1 MEFCIELCYNHNTK
15 TRHMPFRGDNME
27 RFINYIEQ
35 SLAGITD
42 GKVSYKFKRKT
53 LDEMNEREKTL
64 EKRGLLDKTVREE
77 LVISEY
83 PDLVGAY
90 NDFALEAKRKRTT
103 KRRIVTNGAGSV
115 VYLIVL
121 LSVYLKLSFS
131 TQNWEKTW
139 VLLVGGVL
147 LWVVYLMFLF
157 VIRITRMRQIFH
169 AAARLLLAGCIMLVS
184 TVVFICSLEFFR
196 FDGYWCI
203 FIGGVALALV
213 ADALYASFTKK
224 RLAMLCYL
232 IYIPIIGAMIYI
244 ILSALGFVL
253 WNSGWLIIIF
263 ALVVD
268 VAIVVG
274 SLVKNSVER
283 WEVVSAWK
291 EED

>member
-1 MEFCIELCYNHNTK
+1 
-15 TRHMPFRGDNME
+15 ME
-27 RFINYIEQ
+27 RYINFIEH
-35 SLAGITD
+35 SLSGVAD
-42 GKVSYKFKRKT
+42 SRVLYNFKRKT
-53 LDEMNEREKTL
+53 LDEMREREKVL
-64 EKRGLLDKTVREE
+64 EKRGLLDKTVRED
-77 LVISEY
+77 LVIGEY

-90 NDFALEAKRKRTT
+90 SEFALEAKRKRTT
-103 KRRIVTNGAGSV
+103 KRRILTNGIGSV
-115 VYLIVL
+115 VYLLIL
-121 LSVYLKLSFS
+121 LSSYLYFGFS
-131 TQNWEKTW
+131 IRNWEKLW
-139 VLLVGGVL
+139 VFFVGGVL

-157 VIRITRMRQIFH
+157 VVRITRMRQIFH
-169 AAARLLLAGCIMLVS
+169 VIARLLLAGCIMLVS
-184 TVVFICSLEFFR
+184 TVVFLCCLEFHR

-203 FIGGVALALV
+203 FIGGVVLALV

-232 IYIPIIGAMIYI
+232 LYIPIIGAMAYI
-244 ILSALGFVL
+244 ILAALGLVL

-274 SLVKNSVER
+274 SLVKNSVEK